1 LTVPAASPRG
11 ASALRIAEFSN
22 DQVLSTS
29 PSTHYPQSS
38 TLLKLLVKDDLDNA
52 EIEKNLPGFRIDLAG
67 LEHARPPDSVTLL
80 VMGVDAPNYT
90 RARTRR
96 RIGIAPTP
104 LALDLAIYLGCL
116 AYAIAV
122 AFTSEFYGFRM
133 WGAFASIGYG
143 LALVHTCW
151 LCTQPAG
158 NGPRSRWVGLA
169 AIGGFAMLV
178 PLAVLVVRRLTGV
191 DWLITPYSWSAQP
204 EVWVIER
211 SASLLLQHG
220 TPYVDITALGRPPE
234 VNDYTPYGPVMA
246 LFGLPRA
253 LFGGTA
259 LGDALTDARLAFA
272 ATAVVCVWATLRLM
286 GRPKVPVLAG
296 QLAVASPL
304 TALTWSVAGP
314 DLAMVGLLL
323 VAGALAARDRPAAS
337 AIMLALVVSAKLIVL
352 PAAVVLAALIAARL
366 GGRALARFV
375 AVLIAA
381 CLLLNVPVLLVD
393 PSAFVEHVLR
403 FPAGLGAVAS
413 PAASPLPGYLIASTG
428 PAGKVLAFLFLGAA
442 AISIL
447 LWLLRRPP
455 ATGSAAMLQT
465 AVGLGAFTLL
475 TPATRY
481 GYLVYPLVLLGAM
494 LCFRRAEEPG
504 TPVIGTTS
512 SSPG

>member
-1 LTVPAASPRG
+1 
-11 ASALRIAEFSN
+11 
-22 DQVLSTS
+22 
-29 PSTHYPQSS
+29 
-38 TLLKLLVKDDLDNA
+38 
-52 EIEKNLPGFRIDLAG
+52 
-67 LEHARPPDSVTLL
+67 
-80 VMGVDAPNYT
+80 MGVDAPNAT
-90 RARTRR
+90 RARTRWR
-96 RIGIAPTP
+96 TGIAPTP
-104 LALDLAIYLGCL
+104 LALDLAFYLGCL
-116 AYAIAV
+116 AYAVAV
-122 AFTSEFYGFRM
+122 AYTSEFYGFRV
-133 WGAFASIGYG
+133 WGGFAAIGYG

-151 LCTQPAG
+151 LFTQPAG
-158 NGPRSRWVGLA
+158 NGRRSRWVGLA
-169 AIGGFAMLV
+169 AIGVFAMLV

-220 TPYVDITALGRPPE
+220 TPYVDITTLGRPPE

-253 LFGGTA
+253 LFGGTP

-272 ATAVVCVWATLRLM
+272 VTAVACTWITLRLM
-286 GRPKVPVLAG
+286 GRPKVPVLAA
-296 QLAVASPL
+296 QLAVACPL

-314 DLAMVGLLL
+314 DLAIAGLLL
-323 VAGALAARDRPAAS
+323 VAGALAARDRPVGS

-366 GGRALARFV
+366 GRRALARFA
-375 AVLIAA
+375 AVVIAT
-381 CLLLNVPVLLVD
+381 CLVLNVPVLLVD
-393 PSAFVEHVLR
+393 PGAFVEHVFR

-428 PAGKVLAFLFLGAA
+428 PAGKAAAFLLLGAA
-442 AISIL
+442 AVSIL

-455 ATGSAAMLQT
+455 TTGSAAMLRI

-481 GYLVYPLVLLGAM
+481 GYLVYPLILLGAM
-494 LCFRRAEEPG
+494 LCYRRAEDRG
-504 TPVIGTTS
+504 TPVIGTTTS